1 MRRLLKAVL
10 SGVALGDVS
19 TLEDEGSVDEIKAT
33 YEELK
38 RQLEK
43 K

>member
-1 MRRLLKAVL
+1 MLA
-10 SGVALGDVS
+10 GAALGDVS
-19 TLEDEGSVDEIKAT
+19 TLEDESSVEDIKAS
-33 YEELK
+33 YEEMR

>member
-1 MRRLLKAVL
+1 LKAL
-10 SGVALGDVS
+10 LAGVPLGDVS